1 MKFTL
6 SWLKSHLDTE
16 IDLAG
21 LVRSLTMLGLEV
33 DAVIDRSAEL
43 APFRVASVVSA
54 EPHPNADKLR
64 VCVVDTGAERIQVV
78 CGAPNARAGIK
89 GVFAPGGSTIPRNGM
104 VLKPSTIRGV
114 ASNGMLCSA
123 YEMGLSDDHD
133 GIIELPE
140 DAPVGEP
147 FARVMGLDD
156 PLLDVKI
163 TANRAD
169 CLGVRGIARDLAAA
183 GFGRLK
189 PLAADRIAGR
199 FPSPIGVEI
208 ADLKACP
215 LFIGR
220 WIRGVKNGPSPRWL
234 QDRLLSIGLR
244 PISAL
249 VDITNFTT
257 FDLDRPLHVFDAGK
271 LKGGLSLRA
280 AEAGESLAA
289 LNGKDYAL
297 QPGMTMI
304 CDESGVV
311 SLGGV
316 IGGSAT
322 GCSDETTDVFIE
334 AALFDPVRIAAT
346 GRQLN
351 LQSDARY
358 RFERGLDPAFV
369 HDAMEIATRLVL
381 DLCGGEPG
389 EIVVAG
395 AEPAWQRRVTLRP
408 DRVASLGGLA
418 VPEDEM
424 VRILT
429 ALGCTVD
436 RDAAVFQ
443 VALPSW
449 RGDIEGEADLVEEV
463 LRING
468 YDHIPVVP
476 MRLETALPRPAL
488 DPAQRRAGLVR
499 RTLAERGLYE
509 AVTFSFMS
517 SAILGAGNQALF
529 GAAKPE
535 LLVANPI
542 SADLDLMRPNIL
554 PNLLSAAKRNA
565 DRGETDVELFE
576 IGPQYSDDSPS
587 GQREVAAGIR
597 VARYESKEWW
607 NTGDREVTVFDAKA
621 DAYAALHAAGAPM
634 DRVQVTADPPAW
646 YHPGRAGTIRLGP
659 KTVLAHFGEIHPRFV
674 SALDL
679 RGPAVGFEVF
689 LDAVP
694 IPKSLRQ
701 RPPLK
706 LSPFQAVERDFA
718 FLVDDTVNA
727 EQLLRAADGVDKKG
741 ELVRHIKL
749 FDAYKG
755 KGVPDGKKSLAITV
769 LLQSDTATLTEE
781 QIEAF
786 SKILVAEV
794 MKRTGGTL
802 RA

>member
-6 SWLKSHLDTE
+6 SWLKSHLDT
-16 IDLAG
+16 DLDLPA

-33 DAVIDRSAEL
+33 DAVTDRSKEL
-43 APFRVASVVSA
+43 APFRVAYVVSA

-64 VCVVDTGAERIQVV
+64 VCVVDTGEAQLQVV

-89 GVFAPGGSTIPRNGM
+89 GVFAPEGSTIPRSGM

-114 ASNGMLCSA
+114 ASNGMLCSG
-123 YEMGLSDDHD
+123 YEMALSDDHD

-140 DAPVGEP
+140 DAPVGQP
-147 FARVMGLDD
+147 FATVMGLDD

-189 PLAADRIAGR
+189 PLQVEKIAGR

-208 ADLKACP
+208 ADPAACP
-215 LFIGR
+215 LFVGR

-271 LKGGLSLRA
+271 LQGGLIVRA

-289 LNGKDYAL
+289 LNGKEYAL
-297 QPGMTMI
+297 QPGMTAI
-304 CDESGVV
+304 CDRSGVI

-316 IGGSAT
+316 IGGGST
-322 GCSDETTDVFIE
+322 GCSEATIDVFIE
-334 AALFDPVRIAAT
+334 AALFDPVRTAAT

-369 HDAMEIATRLVL
+369 FDAMEIATGLVL
-381 DLCGGEPG
+381 GLCGGEPG
-389 EIVVAG
+389 EITVAG
-395 AEPAWQRRVTLRP
+395 AEPEWRRRLELRP
-408 DRVASLGGLA
+408 ERVAGLGGLA
-418 VPEDEM
+418 VPDDEII
-424 VRILT
+424 RILT
-429 ALGCTVD
+429 ALGCTVE
-436 RDAAVFQ
+436 RDGSGFAVS
-443 VALPSW
+443 LPSW

-463 LRING
+463 LRIHG

-476 MRLETALPRPAL
+476 LRPMTALPRPAL
-488 DPAQRRAGLVR
+488 DAAQRRAGMVR
-499 RTLAERGLYE
+499 RSLAERGLNE

-517 SAILGAGNQALF
+517 SALLGAGNQTLF
-529 GAAKPE
+529 GPVKPE

-565 DRGETDVELFE
+565 DRGYGDVALFE
-576 IGPQYSDDSPS
+576 VGPHYGDDTPE
-587 GQREVAAGIR
+587 GQRDLVAGIR
-597 VARYESKEWW
+597 VGRQALKQW
-607 NTGDREVTVFDAKA
+607 NGPGRTVDVFDAKA
-621 DAYAALHAAGAPM
+621 DALAALAASGAPIENL
-634 DRVQVTADPPAW
+634 QVTADPPAW
-646 YHPGRAGTIRLGP
+646 YHPGRGGTIRLGP
-659 KTVLAHFGEIHPRFV
+659 KTVLAQFGEIHPRFV
-674 SALDL
+674 AALDL

-689 LDAVP
+689 LDVVP
-694 IPKSLRQ
+694 FPKSQRQ
-701 RPPLK
+701 RAALK
-706 LSPFQAVERDFA
+706 LSPFQPVERDFA
-718 FLVDDTVNA
+718 FLVDEAVTA
-727 EQLLRAADGVDKKG
+727 EQVLRAARGADRKLIAD
-741 ELVRHIKL
+741 VRL
-749 FDAYKG
+749 FDVYTGA
-755 KGVPDGKKSLAITV
+755 GVPEGKKSLAITV
-769 LLQSDTATLTEE
+769 TLQPVEATLTDE
-781 QIEAF
+781 QIEGFA
-786 SKILVAEV
+786 KMLVAQ
-794 MKRTGGTL
+794 MTKLTGGVL

>member
-6 SWLKSHLDTE
+6 SWLKSHLETEADLDT
-16 IDLAG
+16 IVG
-21 LVRSLTMLGLEV
+21 RLTMLGLEV
-33 DAVIDRSAEL
+33 DGVTDRSKEL
-43 APFRVASVVSA
+43 APFRVAYVISA

-64 VCVVDTGAERIQVV
+64 VCVVDTGTERIQVV
-78 CGAPNARAGIK
+78 CGAPNARAGLK

-123 YEMGLSDDHD
+123 FEMGLSDDHD

-140 DAPVGEP
+140 DATVGEP
-147 FARVMGLDD
+147 FARVIGLDD

-169 CLGVRGIARDLAAA
+169 CLGVRGIARDLAAS
-183 GFGRLK
+183 GLGRLK
-189 PLAADRIAGR
+189 PLDTKKIPGR
-199 FPSPIGVEI
+199 FASPISVAI
-208 ADLKACP
+208 ADPEACP

-220 WIRGVKNGPSPRWL
+220 YVRGVKNGPSPRWL

-249 VDITNFTT
+249 VDLTNFMT

-271 LKGGLSLRA
+271 LTGGLSLRSA
-280 AEAGESLAA
+280 RSGESLPA
-289 LNGKDYAL
+289 LNGKEYAL
-297 QPGMTMI
+297 ESGMTAI
-304 CDESGVV
+304 CDETGVI
-311 SLGGV
+311 SLAGV
-316 IGGSAT
+316 IGGDST
-322 GCSDETTDVFIE
+322 GCSETTSDVFIE
-334 AALFDPVRIAAT
+334 AALFDPVRTAAT
-346 GRQLN
+346 GRRLN

-369 HDAMEIATRLVL
+369 FEAMEIATRLVL

-395 AEPAWQRRVTLRP
+395 AEPPWQRQVALRP
-408 DRVASLGGLA
+408 ERVASLGGLA
-418 VPEDEM
+418 VEEAEIEH
-424 VRILT
+424 ILT
-429 ALGCTVD
+429 ALGCGVE
-436 RDAAVFQ
+436 RENGRFQ

-463 LRING
+463 LRIHG

-476 MRLETALPRPAL
+476 MSLDTALPRPAL
-488 DPAQRRAGLVR
+488 NAAQRRAGLVR
-499 RTLAERGLYE
+499 RSLAERGLNE

-517 SAILGAGNQALF
+517 SALIGAGNQTFF
-529 GAAKPE
+529 GEVKPE

-554 PNLLSAAKRNA
+554 PNLLSAARRNA
-565 DRGETDVELFE
+565 DRGYGDVALFE
-576 IGPQYSDDSPS
+576 LGPQYGDDTAG
-587 GQREVAAGIR
+587 GQRDIAAGIR
-597 VARYESKEWW
+597 VGRFSVKQW
-607 NTGDREVTVFDAKA
+607 NDPGRNVDVFDAKA
-621 DAYAALHAAGAPM
+621 DALAALAAAGAPIENL
-634 DRVQVTADPPAW
+634 QVTADPPAW
-646 YHPGRAGTIRLGP
+646 YHPGRGGSIRLGP
-659 KTVLAHFGEIHPRFV
+659 KTLLAHFGEIHPRFV
-674 SALDL
+674 TALDL

-694 IPKSLRQ
+694 FAKSARQ

-706 LSPFQAVERDFA
+706 LSSLQPVERDFA
-718 FLVDDTVNA
+718 FLVDTSVTA
-727 EQLLRAADGVDKKG
+727 EQLLRAARGVDRK
-741 ELVRHIKL
+741 LICDVRL
-749 FDAYKG
+749 FDVYTG
-755 KGVPDGKKSLAITV
+755 VGVPEGKKSLAVTV
-769 LLQSDTATLTEE
+769 TLQPVEATLTEG

-786 SKILVAEV
+786 SKTLVAQV
-794 MKRTGGTL
+794 MKLTGGVL